1 MRTTGFIVLA
11 LLAANSLT
19 ASAQSKRE
27 VMRER
32 VDSVLRKNC
41 EKGSYDTLYMKRPDS
56 KLTLKLRG
64 NLSGF
69 YQRSKFSENGVRYNA
84 KLNTDTR
91 GTISAAATYYGV
103 TAGLALNPARLSG
116 KNKDIEFNINAY
128 GNRFGLE
135 ANYQESKTLSGDI
148 NYNDGS
154 FHVNKGDVKLTLV
167 TVTGY
172 YAFNHRHFSYPAA
185 FTQSYIQKRSAG
197 SWLVGA
203 TYQGGRIKTTDDAPA
218 EMGKTRTT
226 MNTFAI
232 GGGYGYN
239 LVAGKWLFHAS
250 AQPTLIVFNDIDIE
264 ENGMKRDGKTHF
276 PEMITNTRAA
286 IVYNFSQKYF
296 AGSTFLF
303 NTTLLGDNDDYTR
316 QTKWRARAFFGIR
329 L

>member
-1 MRTTGFIVLA
+1 MMLSVG
-11 LLAANSLT
+11 LT

-32 VDSVLRKNC
+32 VDSVLRKNY
-41 EKGSYDTLYMKRPDS
+41 ERGSYDTLYMKRPDS
-56 KLTLKLRG
+56 KLTLKLRA
-64 NLSGF
+64 NLSGY
-69 YQRSKFSENGVRYNA
+69 YQHSKFSENGNNYNA

-91 GTISAAATYYGV
+91 GTVSVAATYYGV
-103 TAGLALNPARLSG
+103 TVGFALNPARLAG
-116 KNKDIEFNINAY
+116 KNKDMEFNLNAY

-135 ANYQESKTLSGDI
+135 ANYQESKTLAGDI
-148 NYNDGS
+148 DHNAGT
-154 FHVNKGDVKLTLV
+154 FHVNKGDVKMTLV

-218 EMGKTRTT
+218 TMSKTRIT
-226 MNTFAI
+226 MHAFAI

-239 LVAGKWLFHAS
+239 FVTGKWLFHAS
-250 AQPTLIVFNDIDIE
+250 AQPTLIIFNDNDIE
-264 ENGMKRDGKTHF
+264 ENGVNRDGKTHF
-276 PEMITNTRAA
+276 PEIITNSRAA

-296 AGSTFLF
+296 IGSTFLL

-316 QTKWRARAFFGIR
+316 QTKWRARAFFGFR

>member
-1 MRTTGFIVLA
+1 MKQFILIMMA
-11 LLAANSLT
+11 LTIGLSAA
-19 ASAQSKRE
+19 AQESKRE
-27 VMRER
+27 VIRER
-32 VDSVLRKNC
+32 VDNVLRKNY

-56 KLTLKLRG
+56 KLTLKLRA
-64 NLSGF
+64 NLSG
-69 YQRSKFSENGVRYNA
+69 YDMHSKFNDNGIHYDA
-84 KLNTDTR
+84 KVNTDTR
-91 GTISAAATYYGV
+91 GTISAAATYYGI
-103 TAGLALNPARLSG
+103 TAGIALNPARLSG
-116 KNKDIEFNINAY
+116 KNKDMEFNINAY

-135 ANYQESKTLSGDI
+135 ANYQDSKTLDGDVK
-148 NYNDGS
+148 YNDGS
-154 FHVNKGDVKLTLV
+154 IHIRKGDMKLTLV
-167 TVTGY
+167 TITGY

-203 TYQGGRIKTTDDAPA
+203 TYQGGRIKATKDAPT
-218 EMGKTRTT
+218 EMGQLRTT
-226 MNTFAI
+226 LNTFAI

-276 PEMITNTRAA
+276 PEVITNTRAA

-303 NTTLLGDNDDYTR
+303 NTTLLGDKDDYSR
-316 QTKWRARAFFGIR
+316 QLKWRARAFFGIR

>member
-1 MRTTGFIVLA
+1 MKKTIMILMVLTVG
-11 LLAANSLT
+11 LT

-27 VMRER
+27 VVRER
-32 VDSVLRKNC
+32 VDNALRKNY
-41 EKGSYDTLYMKRPDS
+41 EKGSYDTLYMKRPDY

-64 NLSGF
+64 NLSG
-69 YQRSKFSENGVRYNA
+69 YYMHSKFNENGVRYDA
-84 KLNTDTR
+84 KVNTDTR

-135 ANYQESKTLSGDI
+135 ANYQEAKTLSGDI
-148 NYNDGS
+148 KYNDGS
-154 FHVNKGDVKLTLV
+154 IHVNKGDMKLTLI

-203 TYQGGRIKTTDDAPA
+203 TYQGGRIKTTDDAPTM
-218 EMGKTRTT
+218 MGHIRTT

-250 AQPTLIVFNDIDIE
+250 AQPSLIVFSDIDIE

-276 PEMITNTRAA
+276 PEVITNTRAA

-316 QTKWRARAFFGIR
+316 QTKWRARAFVGVR

>member
-1 MRTTGFIVLA
+1 
-11 LLAANSLT
+11 
-19 ASAQSKRE
+19 
-27 VMRER
+27 
-32 VDSVLRKNC
+32 
-41 EKGSYDTLYMKRPDS
+41 
-56 KLTLKLRG
+56 
-64 NLSGF
+64 
-69 YQRSKFSENGVRYNA
+69 ENGNRYNA

-91 GTISAAATYYGV
+91 GTVSVAATYYGI
-103 TAGLALNPARLSG
+103 TAGVALNPARLSG
-116 KNKDIEFNINAY
+116 KNKDMEFNINAY

-148 NYNDGS
+148 DHNKGT
-154 FHVNKGDVKLTLV
+154 FHISKGDVKLTLV

-218 EMGKTRTT
+218 EMGHIRTT

-250 AQPTLIVFNDIDIE
+250 AQPSLIVFSDIDIE

-276 PEMITNTRAA
+276 PEVITNTRAA

>member
-1 MRTTGFIVLA
+1 MKHSIFIFMALA
-11 LLAANSLT
+11 VELT
-19 ASAQSKRE
+19 AFAQTRRD
-27 VMRER
+27 VVRER
-32 VDSVLRKNC
+32 VDSVLRKNY
-41 EKGSYDTLYMKRPDS
+41 EKGSYDTLYMKRPDA
-56 KLTLKLRG
+56 KLTLKFRG
-64 NLSGF
+64 NLSGY
-69 YQRSKFSENGVRYNA
+69 YQHSTFSENGVHYNA
-84 KLNTDTR
+84 KVNTDTR
-91 GTISAAATYYGV
+91 GTLSAAATYYGIS
-103 TAGLALNPARLSG
+103 AGLALNPARLAG
-116 KNKDIEFNINAY
+116 KNKDMEFNLNAY

-135 ANYQESKTLSGDI
+135 ASYQDSKTLSGDI

-154 FHVNKGDVKLTLV
+154 FHINKGDVKLILV

-172 YAFNHRHFSYPAA
+172 YAFNHKRFSYPAA

-203 TYQGGRIKTTDDAPA
+203 TYQGGKIKATDDAPA
-218 EMGKTRTT
+218 EMTQTSTT

-250 AQPTLIVFNDIDIE
+250 AQPSLIIFNDIDIK
-264 ENGMKRDGKTHF
+264 ENGVSRDGKTHF
-276 PEMITNTRAA
+276 PEVITNTRAA
-286 IVYNFSQKYF
+286 IIYNFSQKYF

>member
-1 MRTTGFIVLA
+1 MTLSVG
-11 LLAANSLT
+11 LT
-19 ASAQSKRE
+19 ASAQSKRD
-27 VMRER
+27 VVRER
-32 VDSVLRKNC
+32 VDSVLRKNY

-56 KLTLKLRG
+56 KLTLKLRA
-64 NLSGF
+64 NLSGV
-69 YQRSKFSENGVRYNA
+69 YQRSKFNDNGNQYNA

-103 TAGLALNPARLSG
+103 TAGFALNPARLAG
-116 KNKDIEFNINAY
+116 KNKDMEFNLNAY

-135 ANYQESKTLSGDI
+135 ANYQESKTLAGDI
-148 NYNDGS
+148 DHNAGT
-154 FHVNKGDVKLTLV
+154 FHINKGDVKMTLV

-218 EMGKTRTT
+218 TMSKTCIT
-226 MNTFAI
+226 MHAFAI

-239 LVAGKWLFHAS
+239 FVTGKWLFHAS
-250 AQPTLIVFNDIDIE
+250 AQPTLIIFNDNDIE
-264 ENGMKRDGKTHF
+264 ENGVNRDGKTHF
-276 PEMITNTRAA
+276 PEIITNSRAA

-296 AGSTFLF
+296 VGSTFLF
-303 NTTLLGDNDDYTR
+303 NTTLAGDNNDYTR

>member
-1 MRTTGFIVLA
+1 MKKTLLFLA
-11 LLAANSLT
+11 CCVPFLVS
-19 ASAQSKRE
+19 SAQEQQGR
-27 VMRER
+27 MRDRIE
-32 VDSVLRKNC
+32 SALRTNY
-41 EKGSYDTLYMKRPDS
+41 EKVNYDTLYLTRPDS
-56 KLTLKLRG
+56 KLTLKMRA
-64 NLSGF
+64 NISG
-69 YQRSKFSENGVRYNA
+69 YNQHSKFNENGNRYNA

-91 GTISAAATYYGV
+91 GTVSVAATYYGI
-103 TAGLALNPARLSG
+103 TAGVALNPARLSG
-116 KNKDIEFNINAY
+116 KNKDMEFNINAY

-148 NYNDGS
+148 DHNKGT
-154 FHVNKGDVKLTLV
+154 FHVSKGDVKLTLI

-203 TYQGGRIKTTDDAPA
+203 TYQGGRIKTTDDAPTM
-218 EMGKTRTT
+218 MGHIRTT

-250 AQPTLIVFNDIDIE
+250 AQPSLIVFSDIDIE

-276 PEMITNTRAA
+276 PEVITNTRAA

-316 QTKWRARAFFGIR
+316 QTKWRARAFVGVR

>member
-1 MRTTGFIVLA
+1 MKKTIMILMVLTVG
-11 LLAANSLT
+11 LT

-27 VMRER
+27 VVRER
-32 VDSVLRKNC
+32 VDNALRKNY
-41 EKGSYDTLYMKRPDS
+41 EKGSYDTLYMKRPDA

-64 NLSGF
+64 NLSG
-69 YQRSKFSENGVRYNA
+69 YYMHSKFNENGVRYDA
-84 KLNTDTR
+84 KVNTDTR

-135 ANYQESKTLSGDI
+135 ANYQEAKTLSGDI
-148 NYNDGS
+148 KYNDGS
-154 FHVNKGDVKLTLV
+154 IHVNKGDMKLTLI

-203 TYQGGRIKTTDDAPA
+203 TYQGGKIKTTDDAPA
-218 EMGKTRTT
+218 EWGKTSTT
-226 MNTFAI
+226 MHTFAI

-239 LVAGKWLFHAS
+239 FVTGKWLFHAS

-264 ENGMKRDGKTHF
+264 ENGIKRDGKTHF
-276 PEMITNTRAA
+276 PEVITNTRAA

-296 AGSTFLF
+296 VGSTFLF
-303 NTTLLGDNDDYTR
+303 NTALLGDNDDYAR

>member
-1 MRTTGFIVLA
+1 MKKTLLFLA
-11 LLAANSLT
+11 CCVPFLVS
-19 ASAQSKRE
+19 SAQSKRD
-27 VMRER
+27 VVRER
-32 VDSVLRKNC
+32 VDSVLRKNY

-56 KLTLKLRG
+56 KLTLKMRA
-64 NLSGF
+64 NLSGY
-69 YQRSKFSENGVRYNA
+69 YQHSKFNENGNRYNA

-91 GTISAAATYYGV
+91 GTVSVAATYYGI
-103 TAGLALNPARLSG
+103 TAGVALNPARLSG
-116 KNKDIEFNINAY
+116 KNKDMEFNINAY

-148 NYNDGS
+148 DHNKGT
-154 FHVNKGDVKLTLV
+154 FHISKGDVKLTLI

-203 TYQGGRIKTTDDAPA
+203 TYQGGRIKTTDDAPTM
-218 EMGKTRTT
+218 MGHIRTT

-250 AQPTLIVFNDIDIE
+250 AQPSLIVFSDIDIE

-276 PEMITNTRAA
+276 PEVITNTRAA

-316 QTKWRARAFFGIR
+316 QTKWRARAFVGVR

>member
-1 MRTTGFIVLA
+1 MKQTIMILMMLTVGLA
-11 LLAANSLT
+11 

-27 VMRER
+27 VVRGR
-32 VDSVLRKNC
+32 VDSLLRKNY

-69 YQRSKFSENGVRYNA
+69 YQHSKFNENGIRYDA
-84 KLNTDTR
+84 KVNTDTR
-91 GTISAAATYYGV
+91 GTVSAAATYYGV
-103 TAGLALNPARLSG
+103 TAGVALNPARLAG
-116 KNKDIEFNINAY
+116 KNKDIEFNLNAY

-135 ANYQESKTLSGDI
+135 ASYQESKTLSGDI
-148 NYNDGS
+148 NYTGGS
-154 FHVNKGDVKLTLV
+154 FHINKGDVKMTLV

-172 YAFNHRHFSYPAA
+172 YAFNHRRFSYPAA

-203 TYQGGRIKTTDDAPA
+203 TYQGGRIKSTDDAPA
-218 EMGKTRTT
+218 EMAKTRIT
-226 MNTFAI
+226 MNAFAI

-250 AQPTLIVFNDIDIE
+250 AQPTLIIFNDNDIE
-264 ENGMKRDGKTHF
+264 ENGVKRDGKTHF
-276 PEMITNTRAA
+276 PEVITNTRGA
-286 IVYNFSQKYF
+286 IVYNFSHKYF

-303 NTTLLGDNDDYTR
+303 NTTLLGNKDDYTR